1 MIHSMTAFSRQ
12 TSDSDKGILTIELR
26 SVNHRYSEVSM
37 RLPEDLRFLEPKARE
52 KIAASIKRGKVDC
65 TLRYQAPDMQES
77 GVQIDKAL
85 LGVLTTAAKEVEAML
100 QKSTPM
106 KAMDLLRWPGVLKT
120 PEQDMTEV
128 GKRVMELLDSALKE
142 LVETRRREGK
152 QLKQTIE
159 TRCGAIDE
167 EVRRIQDRLPEV
179 LSAMRS
185 RLAARLEEL
194 KTQVDVDRLEQEM
207 VILAN
212 KADIAEEIDRLQTH
226 IKEVRRVLNQDQPV
240 GRRLDFL
247 MQELN
252 REANTIGSKSADSE
266 TTQGSVELKVLIEQ
280 IREQVQNIE

>member
-1 MIHSMTAFSRQ
+1 MIHSMTAFARQ
-12 TSDSDKGILTIELR
+12 SAQGGKGILTIELR

-52 KIAASIKRGKVDC
+52 QIAVFIKRGKVDC
-65 TLRYQAPDMQES
+65 MLRYQAPDMQES
-77 GVQIDKAL
+77 GVQIDRAL
-85 LGVLTTAAKEVEAML
+85 LGVLTTAAREVEAML
-100 QKSTPM
+100 QQATPM

-128 GKRVMELLDSALKE
+128 GKRVMELLDAALKE
-142 LVETRRREGK
+142 LVETRRREGE
-152 QLKQTIE
+152 QLKQVIE
-159 TRCGAIDE
+159 IRCDAMDE
-167 EVRRIQDRLPEV
+167 EVRRIQARLPEV

-194 KTQVDVDRLEQEM
+194 KTQVDADRLEQEM
-207 VILAN
+207 AILAS

-280 IREQVQNIE
+280 MREQVQNIE